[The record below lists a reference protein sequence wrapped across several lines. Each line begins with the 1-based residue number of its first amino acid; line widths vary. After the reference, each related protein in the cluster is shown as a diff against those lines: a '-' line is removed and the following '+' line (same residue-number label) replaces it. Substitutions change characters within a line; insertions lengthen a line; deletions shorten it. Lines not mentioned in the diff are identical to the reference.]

1 MTDKSDKAG
10 RSVGAD
16 DSQCSKLCAV
26 LQCLIQVEIIIAGVS
41 RQTEGKRIHTLYTT
55 QVR

>member
-26 LQCLIQVEIIIAGVS
+26 LQCLIQVEIIIDGVS
-41 RQTEGKRIHTLYTT
+41 RQTEDKRIHTLYTT